1 MLFLMI
7 LITIYR
13 IYLVMREDF
22 ETVRR
27 GGECGEKQKQLA
39 NYIGYKI
46 TFKQLIDCSLTPLSE
61 CVFRFLSTEGRGTRN
76 V

>member
-13 IYLVMREDF
+13 IYLVIREDF

-27 GGECGEKQKQLA
+27 RGESGEKQKQLT

-46 TFKQLIDCSLTPLSE
+46 TFKQLID
-61 CVFRFLSTEGRGTRN
+61 
-76 V
+76 